1 MPMAAAN
8 YHNTPKKSLILRD
21 NEFMGDLAA
30 WERANAGDNDEQL
43 DRLRRNLQKVREL
56 ELTEKQAEAV
66 HLYYDLGLSI
76 PQIAQERGV
85 HKSTVSRTLA
95 VPLTIRSRALPSHTS
110 VPWENPESRTRVLKF
125 SGWVSISI

>member
-1 MPMAAAN
+1 MAAGRYSAPRRAI
-8 YHNTPKKSLILRD
+8 TRRD
-21 NEFMGDLAA
+21 NEFIGDLAA

-95 VPLTIRSRALPSHTS
+95 RAR
-110 VPWENPESRTRVLKF
+110 ERLKRYLQY
-125 SGWVSISI
+125 SW